1 MQNLLSQLKQK
12 KWDEDFFLS
21 QRTEVLAMWPTG
33 GEVDLEEAVAYHR
46 SMPFMKNTGR
56 LLAKAKEE
64 GRTLVAFRGGVATV
78 EGQIELLQFLQERG
92 ADILPATVDSY
103 TRNLKFKAVE
113 KGIEQSY
120 KEGRS
125 VLNGF
130 PAVNI
135 GVKGCR
141 KVVEAVDLPITCKHG
156 SVDGRILA
164 EVSFAGGM
172 TDFNGGGICFNVV
185 YSKDIPLEVSLYHHQ
200 YVDRLI
206 GYYADRGV
214 IIHREESGALTG
226 TLVPPSISLSVGIIE
241 ALLAAEQGV
250 PNMCISY
257 GQSGNILQDVAAI
270 RLLNELGQKYLDR
283 FGYKMTLT
291 AKFDQWM
298 GAFPHDESAAYGV
311 IVLGAATAVLG
322 GAQQVIVKSPHEAA
336 GIPTK
341 EANAGG
347 ITATKQAI
355 GLLNHQVYPIDSLQL
370 REEMEVITEETC
382 SIIDR
387 VIELGD
393 GDIAVGTVYGFKAG
407 VLDVPFAPSVRN
419 LGRVMPIRD
428 AEGALRFLDFGN
440 LPLSEAV
447 KERHREKIRQ
457 REAREKRKADYNMII
472 DDIYSVSRGQLVR

>member
-1 MQNLLSQLKQK
+1 MADLSHLRNR
-12 KWDEDFFLS
+12 KWDEGFFLN
-21 QRTEVLAMWPTG
+21 QRNDVLALWPTG
-33 GEVDLEEAVAYHR
+33 ADVDLDEAVAYHR
-46 SMPFMKNTGR
+46 SMPEMKNTGR

-78 EGQIELLQFLQERG
+78 EGQIELLQFLQSCG
-92 ADILPATVDSY
+92 ADLLPATVDSY
-103 TRNLKFKAVE
+103 TRNLKFQNVE

-125 VLNGF
+125 MLNGF

-135 GVKGCR
+135 GVNGCR

-185 YSKDIPLEVSLYHHQ
+185 YSKDVPLEVSLYNHQ

-206 GYYADRGV
+206 GYYAERGV
-214 IIHREESGALTG
+214 AIHREESGALTG
-226 TLVPPSISLSVGIIE
+226 TLVPPSISLSIGIIE

-270 RLLNELGQKYLDR
+270 RLLNEIGQKYLDR

-298 GAFPHDESAAYGV
+298 GAFPHQESAAYGV
-311 IVLGAATAVLG
+311 IALGAATAALG
-322 GAQQVIVKSPHEAA
+322 GAQQVIVKSPHEAC
-336 GIPTK
+336 GVPTK

-347 ITATKQAI
+347 IAATKQVI
-355 GLLNHQVYPIDSLQL
+355 GLLNRQTYPFDSRRLQ
-370 REEMEVITEETC
+370 EEMAVITEETC
-382 SIIDR
+382 SILDR
-387 VIELGD
+387 VIELGH
-393 GDIAVGTVYGFKAG
+393 GDIAVGTVHGFKSG
-407 VLDVPFAPSVRN
+407 VLDIPFAPSIRN
-419 LGRVMPIRD
+419 LGKVMPVRD
-428 AEGALRFLDFGN
+428 ADGALRFLDFGN
-440 LPLSEAV
+440 LPVSDAV
-447 KERHREKIRQ
+447 KKYHREKIGQ
-457 REAREKRKADYNMII
+457 REKREKRKADYNMVV
-472 DDIYSVSRGQLVR
+472 DDIYSVSRGKLVG